1 MCIVYKCAI
10 IQGVAAWAVRAT
22 RLQIERLHSFHSRF
36 GLFDEIEDED
46 DADMTRKMIDL
57 KDNKWFIL

>member
-36 GLFDEIEDED
+36 GLFDQIEDED
-46 DADMTRKMIDL
+46 DDDMTRKMIDL

>member
-1 MCIVYKCAI
+1 MHIV
-10 IQGVAAWAVRAT
+10 QLFPGVAQAVRAT